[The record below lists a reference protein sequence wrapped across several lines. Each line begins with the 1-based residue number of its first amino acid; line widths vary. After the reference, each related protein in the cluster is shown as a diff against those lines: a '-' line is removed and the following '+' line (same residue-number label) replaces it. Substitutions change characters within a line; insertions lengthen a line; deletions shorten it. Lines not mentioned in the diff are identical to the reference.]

1 MKDRIKQFM
10 LDKGMTQK
18 ALAAE
23 LCISE
28 ATLTGIF
35 TGRTR
40 PTVNIIDAFHQFFPE
55 VNMYWLMYGEGEMY
69 SSSAA
74 SSASS
79 EGSSCESE
87 NSASASSSTASHSSS
102 EARQALP
109 AGAQEGA
116 HYGDLFSASTPH
128 NSAPH
133 ASMQVPQQMV
143 VPQVIEKY
151 IDKPRRKITEI
162 RIFFDDGTYETFTS

>member
-55 VNMYWLMYGEGEMY
+55 VNMYWLMYGEGEIY
-69 SSSAA
+69 S

-79 EGSSCESE
+79 EGSSSESE
-87 NSASASSSTASHSSS
+87 NSATSSSSASPLSSADVRQTTLSGAS
-102 EARQALP
+102 
-109 AGAQEGA
+109 EGA
-116 HYGDLFSASTPH
+116 HYGDLFSATAH
-128 NSAPH
+128 QTSAPH
-133 ASMQVPQQMV
+133 PSMQVPQQMV
-143 VPQVIEKY
+143 MPQVIEKY

-162 RIFFDDGTYETFTS
+162 RIFFDDGTYETFTP

>member
-10 LDKGMTQK
+10 LDKNMTQK

-28 ATLTGIF
+28 STLTGIF

-69 SSSAA
+69 SSSNCQYGDNDGSKKVSDSN
-74 SSASS
+74 SSDTDINTST
-79 EGSSCESE
+79 GSSLG
-87 NSASASSSTASHSSS
+87 SHTPPSDVR
-102 EARQALP
+102 EQTF
-109 AGAQEGA
+109 Q
-116 HYGDLFSASTPH
+116 GDLFSIPPVQHVSQH
-128 NSAPH
+128 SY
-133 ASMQVPQQMV
+133 PQQMIQ
-143 VPQVIEKY
+143 PQIIEKI
-151 IDKPRRKITEI
+151 IDKPQRKITEI
-162 RIFFDDGTYETFTS
+162 RIFFDDGTYETFTA

>member
-10 LDKGMTQK
+10 LDRNMTQK

-28 ATLTGIF
+28 STLTGIF

-69 SSSAA
+69 SSSNCQYRDNDA
-74 SSASS
+74 SKNGTDSNSS
-79 EGSSCESE
+79 ETDINNPIVSSLGVPTSPSDVHEQTS
-87 NSASASSSTASHSSS
+87 
-102 EARQALP
+102 Q
-109 AGAQEGA
+109 
-116 HYGDLFSASTPH
+116 GDLFSIPPVQHVSQCSYPH
-128 NSAPH
+128 Q
-133 ASMQVPQQMV
+133 MIQPQI
-143 VPQVIEKY
+143 IEKI
-151 IDKPRRKITEI
+151 IDKPQRKITEI
-162 RIFFDDGTYETFTS
+162 RIFFDDGTYETFTA